1 VSDPQFTWRDYA
13 AFGATL
19 VVLAVAFRIVRW
31 LVR

>member
-1 VSDPQFTWRDYA
+1 VSEPPFTWRDYA

-19 VVLAVAFRIVRW
+19 VVLAVAFRVVRW